1 MPVGQ
6 KLEEARKRKGVSL
19 REVSESTKIR
29 GDYLSAI
36 ESGNYEINLPE
47 VYLRG
52 FVRLYAK
59 FLGLDQDAMVADLD
73 ADLGKSVSKSLK
85 KSLGS
90 IVSQENSDSPIQSS
104 KPSSPSSSHHRVSST
119 KRMNISLPVVFSL
132 AGVGATAAI
141 VIIIYLLSKAS
152 DPESSGNQ
160 PPTISEVSS
169 EALENEQNNKESI
182 SASHLLTI
190 SISAD
195 VKKLIVCDEGK
206 SPPVFHEYDDLVS
219 GWTQDI
225 EFEGSFRCYS
235 TQLENLII
243 SVDGST
249 AKKVGGD
256 RKGTGTFSWKPER

>member
-73 ADLGKSVSKSLK
+73 SDLGKSGNKSLK

-90 IVSQENSDSPIQSS
+90 IVSQDNADNPIQSS
-104 KPSSPSSSHHRVSST
+104 KATSPSSSHHRASSA
-119 KRMNISLPVVFSL
+119 KRKNISLPVILSL
-132 AGVGATAAI
+132 TGVGATAVI
-141 VIIIYLLSKAS
+141 VIIIYLFSQGS
-152 DPESSGNQ
+152 DPEKAGNQ
-160 PPTISEVSS
+160 QSKISEVTS
-169 EALENEQNNKESI
+169 ETIENEQNNKEPI
-182 SASHLLTI
+182 SASHMLTI
-190 SISAD
+190 SITGG
-195 VKKLIVCDEGK
+195 VNKLIVCDEGK
-206 SPPVFHEYDDLVS
+206 SPPVFHEYDNLVS

-249 AKKVGGD
+249 AQKVGGD
-256 RKGTGTFSWKPER
+256 RQGTGTFSWKPTQ

>member
-73 ADLGKSVSKSLK
+73 SDLGKSGNKSLK

-90 IVSQENSDSPIQSS
+90 IVSQDNSDNPIQSS
-104 KPSSPSSSHHRVSST
+104 KPSSPSSSHHRDSST
-119 KRMNISLPVVFSL
+119 KRKNISLPVILSL
-132 AGVGATAAI
+132 SGVGVTAAI
-141 VIIIYLLSKAS
+141 VIIIYLLSEGS
-152 DPESSGNQ
+152 DPERSGLQQSS
-160 PPTISEVSS
+160 ISEVPS
-169 EALENEQNNKESI
+169 ETLENEQINKESI

-190 SISAD
+190 TISAD
-195 VKKLIVCDEGK
+195 VDKLIVCDEGK

-225 EFEGSFRCYS
+225 EFEGSFRCYA

-256 RKGTGTFSWKPER
+256 RKGTGTFSWKPNK